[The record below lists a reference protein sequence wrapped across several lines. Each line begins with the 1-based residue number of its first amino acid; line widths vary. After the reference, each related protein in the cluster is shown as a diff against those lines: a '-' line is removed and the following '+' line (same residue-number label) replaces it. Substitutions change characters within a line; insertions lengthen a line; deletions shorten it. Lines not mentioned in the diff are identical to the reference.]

1 MGKVV
6 ITEIKNSIL
15 VSQIGEKRPEVF
27 HVFPKPTEHDMVGNI
42 YVGRV
47 QEIVTGIDAAFVS
60 ILPGQKTFLPLQKE
74 KSVHL
79 LNRVYD
85 GTIKPGDELLVQVD
99 RMGQG
104 MKLPTVTNYV
114 ELVGQ
119 YVICHIYQ
127 SGVSYS
133 NKLSKEKRAAVKE
146 ALVQYP
152 IPGRREFGF
161 TIRTNVELLSENTP
175 VFEEMKKFIAI
186 AEKIKETAAFRS
198 IHTCVYRAK
207 PEYIMYLEGI
217 PKGNYE
223 RIITQNEMIY
233 QTLTENFAA
242 EQIEF
247 YRDDAYSLEK
257 LYSLKTFLS
266 EALGKRVWLPGGG
279 YLVIEPTEA
288 MTVIDVNSGKGSDR
302 KGKDKEQVAYDTN
315 LEAAKEI
322 ARQLRIRNCMGMIM
336 VDFINMEET
345 SHKTKLMQILDT
357 YLQEDMQRC
366 RVVDMTPLGIVEIT
380 RKKFSKPLKELL
392 DINDI

>member
-6 ITEIKNSIL
+6 IKEIKNSIL
-15 VSQIGEKRPEVF
+15 VSLIGKKRPEVF
-27 HVFPKPTEHDMVGNI
+27 HVFPKPTEYDMVGNI
-42 YVGRV
+42 YAGRV
-47 QEIVTGIDAAFVS
+47 QEIVTGINAAFVS
-60 ILPGQKTFLPLQKE
+60 VLPGEKAFLPLQNE

-99 RMGQG
+99 RAGQG
-104 MKLPTVTNYV
+104 KKLPTITNHV

-119 YVICHIYQ
+119 YVICHLYQ
-127 SGVSYS
+127 SGLSYS
-133 NKLSKEKRAAVKE
+133 SKLSREKKMALKE
-146 ALVQYP
+146 AFAQHP
-152 IPGRREFGF
+152 IPERREFGF

-175 VFEEMKKFIAI
+175 VFEEMEKFIAV
-186 AEKIKETAAFRS
+186 AAKIKETAAFRS
-198 IHTCVYRAK
+198 VHTCVYRAK

-233 QTLTENFAA
+233 RILSDNFAA

-247 YRDDAYSLEK
+247 YRDDTYSLEK

-302 KGKDKEQVAYDTN
+302 KGKDKEQVAYNTN
-315 LEAAKEI
+315 LEAAEEI
-322 ARQLRIRNCMGMIM
+322 ARQLRVRNCMGMIM
-336 VDFINMEET
+336 VDFINMEEP